1 MTPEVKVEVAFGFG
15 PYDPEPLALDWD
27 DITSD
32 VFEISVTRGRQ
43 TEFERFPAST
53 ATVLLR
59 NEDRTYDPLNTAGAY
74 YGQLLP
80 NVPIRITAT
89 VDSTDYPIWRG
100 YVDGWP
106 TVWTEAGF
114 AAEVQVAA
122 TDAFKL
128 LAERFMPDTLR
139 TWLDATF
146 TPGLPGFWARMDSA
160 VDNVLVNDGTVG
172 YDGVALA
179 ALDTVDPLVPTS
191 TKALRLPALNCP
203 DAGQYLYSGY
213 FPIKEVVADDVTTG
227 DTWTIS
233 AVIQVNGRGFRGIFE
248 TEHAAGTLPVVFAV
262 NSYTTGSG
270 VNTLSFLVDGGL
282 ANISGNSGK
291 DVGDGSIHH
300 VVLVRSG
307 TGVYLYIDGVLD
319 TIGSNPSATGYETAA
334 RGRHIIGRSPLG
346 ATALGPEI
354 VIDEIMAWPGTALS
368 GTEVAELYEA
378 LTVGFAEEVS
388 TGIAVDRVLDEVF
401 WLPDLRSSLL
411 GEVIVKLPANPAGR
425 GVLELLQLIADSEGG
440 RFYVD
445 KEGKLYHESRSA
457 DISESPTV
465 VYTFTDNN
473 RDTNPTDVGLADG
486 TLKITIDDKLTFD
499 AAEVTR
505 EGGLTQRAALN
516 DTPLR
521 TVTRNGLLFLTDAQA
536 AGLASWY
543 PFRYGTPQPRTESW
557 QVRPEVYPTDWGTIL
572 DLEIGDRVS
581 IEITPGGVGS
591 AIELEQHITY
601 IEHHITPEDWVITF
615 NGTPVD
621 PNDYFLWDSIEFAD
635 ADHGWADTDGDPA
648 GGAWG

>member
-15 PYDPEPLALDWD
+15 PYDPEPLAMDWD

-32 VFEISVTRGRQ
+32 VFEISVTRGRES
-43 TEFERFPAST
+43 EFERFPAST
-53 ATVLLR
+53 ATILLR
-59 NEDRTYDPLNTAGAY
+59 NEDRTYDPLNTSSPY

-89 VDSTDYPIWRG
+89 VDSTEYSVWRG

-106 TVWTEAGF
+106 TVWSEAGF

-128 LAERFMPDTLR
+128 LAERRMPDTLR
-139 TWLDATF
+139 TWLDGTF
-146 TPGLPGFWARMDSA
+146 TPGLPGFWARMDNA
-160 VDNVLVNDGTVG
+160 IDNVLVNDGTVG
-172 YDGVALA
+172 HDGVALA
-179 ALDTVDPLVPTS
+179 ALDAVDPLVPTS
-191 TKALRLPALNCP
+191 TAALRLPALVC
-203 DAGQYLYSGY
+203 AEAAEYTYAAY
-213 FPIKEVVADDVTTG
+213 FPIKDVVLDDVTTG

-233 AVIQVNGRGFRGIFE
+233 AVVQFNGRGFRGIFE
-248 TEHAAGTLPVVFAV
+248 TEHQANNPLVVLSTNNYSAR
-262 NSYTTGSG
+262 
-270 VNTLSFLVDGGL
+270 VNTIGFYIDGGL
-282 ANISGNSGK
+282 ANITGTSGK
-291 DVGDGSIHH
+291 DVGDGAVHH
-300 VVLVRSG
+300 IVLVRSG
-307 TGVYLYIDGVLD
+307 TGAYLYIDGVLD
-319 TIGSNPSATGYETAA
+319 TIGSNPSATGWETGST
-334 RGRHIIGRSPLG
+334 GRHIIGRSPLG
-346 ATALGPEI
+346 PTTQGPEI

-368 GTEVAELYEA
+368 GTQVAELYDA
-378 LTVGFAEEVS
+378 LTVGFSEEVS
-388 TGIAVDRVLDEVF
+388 TGIAIDRVLDEIF

-445 KEGKLYHESRSA
+445 KEGKLYHEPRSA
-457 DISESPTV
+457 DISESPTIA
-465 VYTFTDNN
+465 YTFTDNN

-505 EGGLTQRAALN
+505 EGGVTQRAALN

-521 TVTRNGLLFLTDAQA
+521 TITRTGLLFLTDSQSL
-536 AGLASWY
+536 GLASWY

-557 QVRPEVYPTDWGTIL
+557 TVNPEVYPDDWGTIL

-591 AIELEQHITY
+591 AIELEQHISY
-601 IEHHITPEDWVITF
+601 IEHRITPEEWFITF

-621 PNDYFLWDSIEFAD
+621 PNSYFLWDSIEFAD
-635 ADHGWADTDGDPA
+635 NDNGWADTDGDPI

>member
-15 PYDPEPLALDWD
+15 PYDPEPLSMDWD
-27 DITSD
+27 DITDD
-32 VFEISVTRGRQ
+32 VFEITVTRGRQ
-43 TEFERFPAST
+43 SEFERFPAST
-53 ATVLLR
+53 ATILLR

-89 VDSTDYPIWRG
+89 VDSTDYPVWRG

-106 TVWTEAGF
+106 TVWSEAGF

-128 LAERFMPDTLR
+128 LAERRMPDKLETFF
-139 TWLDATF
+139 DTF
-146 TPGLPGFWARMDSA
+146 TPGRPEFWCRMDRA
-160 VDNVLVNDGTVG
+160 TDNVLLNDGS
-172 YDGVALA
+172 YPDGVTLA
-179 ALDTVDPLVPTS
+179 ALDEVAPLVPTS
-191 TKALRLPALNCP
+191 MAALRLPALNCP
-203 DAGQYLYSGY
+203 IAAQYQVAGY
-213 FPIKEVVADDVTTG
+213 FPITTVVSDDVTTG

-233 AVIQVNGRGFRGIFE
+233 VVIQANGRGFRGVFE
-248 TEHAAGTLPVVFAV
+248 TEHDGADLPVLLTISNLSGSFNQLGFSIDGVGGWL
-262 NSYTTGSG
+262 TGLSG
-270 VNTLSFLVDGGL
+270 V
-282 ANISGNSGK
+282 
-291 DVGDGSIHH
+291 DVGDGGIYH

-307 TGVYLYIDGVLD
+307 TGAYLYINGRLD
-319 TIGSNPSATGYETAA
+319 ILDNNPAATGYQTASY
-334 RGRHIIGRSPLG
+334 GRHLVGRSPLG
-346 ATALGPEI
+346 PTQTGPEI
-354 VIDEIMAWPGTALS
+354 VVDEIMAWPGTALS
-368 GTEVAELYEA
+368 GTQVADLHEV
-378 LTVGFAEEVS
+378 LTVGFSAERA
-388 TGIAVDRVLDEVF
+388 TGYAIDSVLDEIG

-411 GEVIVKLPANPAGR
+411 GEVIVKLPHNPAGTS
-425 GVLELLQLIADSEGG
+425 VLELCQLIADSEGG

-445 KEGKLYHESRSA
+445 KEGKIYHESRSA
-457 DISESPTV
+457 DIAESPTIA
-465 VYTFTDNN
+465 YTFTDND

-499 AAEVTR
+499 AAEITR
-505 EGGLTQRAALN
+505 EGGVTQRAALN

-521 TVTRNGLLFLTDAQA
+521 TITRTGLLFLTDSQSL
-536 AGLASWY
+536 GLASWY

-557 QVRPEVYPTDWGTIL
+557 TVNPEVYPDDWGTIL

-591 AIELEQHITY
+591 AIELEQHIGW
-601 IEHHITPEDWVITF
+601 IEHRITPDQWLITF

-621 PNDYFLWDSIEFAD
+621 PNDYFLWAVSETAD
-635 ADHGWADTDGDPA
+635 NDNGWADTDGDPA